1 MEDYIAY
8 NINRR
13 VQDNVKAFGVEGFFI
28 FALMGILLFSFILLV
43 ILNTFLNV
51 IIATI
56 ISIGLFVFSGI
67 IATYLSRQ
75 WGIRGMIRKL
85 GSFRQPQDIF
95 CNCMTFKI
103 NKHEDRILGR

>member
-85 GSFRQPQDIF
+85 GSFRQPHYIF
-95 CNCMTFKI
+95 CN
-103 NKHEDRILGR
+103 

>member
-43 ILNTFLNV
+43 ILNTFMNV

-85 GSFRQPQDIF
+85 GSFRQPRDIF
-95 CNCMTFKI
+95 CKCMTFKI
-103 NKHEDRILGR
+103 KAHENRSSGC

>member
-43 ILNTFLNV
+43 ILNTCNYRHDNFYRF
-51 IIATI
+51 IR
-56 ISIGLFVFSGI
+56 VFRNNRDLPIPTMGNPGNDQKTWFI
-67 IATYLSRQ
+67 
-75 WGIRGMIRKL
+75 
-85 GSFRQPQDIF
+85 
-95 CNCMTFKI
+95 
-103 NKHEDRILGR
+103 